1 MFIYQL
7 LLKKIID
14 LIGSWG
20 GYEIY
25 YEQNENSKKWNSKD
39 EGYWGYPSLYFK
51 ISTIFNLV
59 PDEII
64 DSIVNKDKTF
74 GLYYLDF
81 YKYLDLDQV
90 YIPYE
95 NEEGL
100 LFPFFQFLNLP
111 IDIFTP
117 PLKLIPKLFKY
128 KIKYIH
134 YFINDPK
141 LD

>member
-1 MFIYQL
+1 MYYKPPMVNPIITNAVL
-7 LLKKIID
+7 LATLEANRRKRAREID
-14 LIGSWG
+14 QYFVYLSTFDEENYWFNRKLG

-51 ISTIFNLV
+51 IDTIFNLV
-59 PDEII
+59 PDEIV

-95 NEEGL
+95 NEEG
-100 LFPFFQFLNLP
+100 F
-111 IDIFTP
+111 
-117 PLKLIPKLFKY
+117 KLGQK
-128 KIKYIH
+128 
-134 YFINDPK
+134 N
-141 LD
+141 